1 MIQFLRKPINLFLV
15 LFVVL
20 LLVFCLFPI
29 NIFDGAIVY
38 EKGEGLAKFIEPRP
52 LSLHFLFGFENY
64 KEIFEKEMPGWIIVD
79 KYLTPKGYA
88 MAAIFIIGIP
98 ALAAYRLHLGKNR
111 NTDK

>member
-1 MIQFLRKPINLFLV
+1 MIPFLRKPFNFFLLLFA
-15 LFVVL
+15 VL
-20 LLVFCLFPI
+20 LLIFSLFPI

-64 KEIFEKEMPGWIIVD
+64 QGIFEREMPGWIVVD
-79 KYLTPKGYA
+79 KYLTAKGYA

-111 NTDK
+111 NTNK